1 MFIQEPLQAKCS
13 LGKLMYM
20 YIHQL
25 LGIPAHCNSSFK
37 EFYIQFK
44 QNKQEYIV
52 YFGNLDK
59 EVLLRCIFQ
68 FISSVLFFWNSFEY
82 YRDMS
87 QELKEHQ
94 EQNMVF
100 YMYKLFPDLLRQ
112 LIMKGKYNSKSMH
125 Q

>member
-59 EVLLRCIFQ
+59 EVQVYF
-68 FISSVLFFWNSFEY
+68 SVHKFSPVL
-82 YRDMS
+82 
-87 QELKEHQ
+87 Q
-94 EQNMVF
+94 EQ
-100 YMYKLFPDLLRQ
+100 L
-112 LIMKGKYNSKSMH
+112 
-125 Q
+125 

>member
-1 MFIQEPLQAKCS
+1 
-13 LGKLMYM
+13 MYM

-52 YFGNLDK
+52 YFKNLDK
-59 EVLLRCIFQ
+59 EVFWQ

-125 Q
+125 QWS

>member
-44 QNKQEYIV
+44 QNKQEYLFILGTLTKR
-52 YFGNLDK
+52 Y
-59 EVLLRCIFQ
+59 RCIFQ

-100 YMYKLFPDLLRQ
+100 YMYKLFPDLLIETTHYEREIQ
-112 LIMKGKYNSKSMH
+112 L
-125 Q
+125 